1 MSEGGV
7 GLLEGGG
14 EEFKELVEEC
24 VEERGKGE
32 RWRIIETIKEK
43 LLQVSDTGLLTILTK
58 KNKKI
63 SIEQEIKRTTIINKQ

>member
-43 LLQVSDTGLLTILTK
+43 LLQVSDTGLLTILQ
-58 KNKKI
+58 KNKKKYR
-63 SIEQEIKRTTIINKQ
+63 SNKK